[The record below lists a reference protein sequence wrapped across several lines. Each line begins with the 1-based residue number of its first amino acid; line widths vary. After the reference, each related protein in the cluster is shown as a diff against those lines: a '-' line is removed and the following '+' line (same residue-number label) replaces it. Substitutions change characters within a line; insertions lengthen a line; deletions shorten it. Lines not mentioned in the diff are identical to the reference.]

1 VGEDQ
6 DPEDVRAAP
15 AAPGDRPADEAEAA
29 DFGDEPDPADFADP
43 TTPAPRPAP
52 RPGWKRRTASGA
64 LLSGL
69 ALGFQQV
76 FEEKRDEPSIMMETS
91 GTPPEDLAVEGT
103 LDGLSPRRS
112 VVKIRPWLLDRS
124 TGAPAGAPAGGPD
137 TSHPDTSHPAPE
149 E

>member
-15 AAPGDRPADEAEAA
+15 AAPGDGPT
-29 DFGDEPDPADFADP
+29 DEPDPADFADP
-43 TTPAPRPAP
+43 PAPRPAP

-124 TGAPAGAPAGGPD
+124 PGATAAAAAGAPTTDPGTTDPD
-137 TSHPDTSHPAPE
+137 TSNPAPE